1 MTLPADH
8 AGLVDRIYEA
18 ALVPQLWPEL
28 LGALSAVSGGE
39 RGVLFAVRD
48 GYASGIVS
56 PGWEELLQ
64 VFMRDWA
71 HRDPLLAS
79 AHKKNHA
86 GFLTDR
92 DLVGADVIAT
102 HPIYREFYRPS
113 GMGFRAGTLIPIPS
127 GDMISILLPRHHDLG
142 PIPPEVVEALDG
154 LRPHMARAAMT
165 ANRIGFE
172 RAKAQTDTLQALGLP
187 GAVLRGAGRVF
198 AANALFDALVP
209 AVFQDRAQRLTIA
222 DRAADVV
229 FADAVASLPA
239 APAVR
244 SIPVAGTEGVLPMV
258 LHLIPVRG
266 SAQDIFT
273 QAIAILVATPVDRA
287 RVPTAEVLQG
297 LFDLTPAEA
306 RVARGIG
313 EAQSVDSIASAL
325 GVSRETVRSQLKEV
339 LSKTGLSRQ
348 QELISLLAGKA
359 IPAAREF

>member
-1 MTLPADH
+1 
-8 AGLVDRIYEA
+8 
-18 ALVPQLWPEL
+18 
-28 LGALSAVSGGE
+28 
-39 RGVLFAVRD
+39 
-48 GYASGIVS
+48 
-56 PGWEELLQ
+56 
-64 VFMRDWA
+64 
-71 HRDPLLAS
+71 
-79 AHKKNHA
+79 
-86 GFLTDR
+86 
-92 DLVGADVIAT
+92 
-102 HPIYREFYRPS
+102 
-113 GMGFRAGTLIPIPS
+113 
-127 GDMISILLPRHHDLG
+127 
-142 PIPPEVVEALDG
+142 
-154 LRPHMARAAMT
+154 
-165 ANRIGFE
+165 
-172 RAKAQTDTLQALGLP
+172 
-187 GAVLRGAGRVF
+187 
-198 AANALFDALVP
+198 DALVP

-222 DRAADVV
+222 ERAADAV

-244 SIPVAGTEGVLPMV
+244 SIPVVGAEGVLPMV

-359 IPAAREF
+359 IPAGREF